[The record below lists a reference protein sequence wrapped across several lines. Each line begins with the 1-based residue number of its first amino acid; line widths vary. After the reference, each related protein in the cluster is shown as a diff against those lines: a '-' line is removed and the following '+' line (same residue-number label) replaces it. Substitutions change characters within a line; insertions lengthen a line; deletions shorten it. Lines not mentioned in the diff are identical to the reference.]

1 MTEIDKLVDELAKM
15 AMDLGLNIEQIKDC
29 LNKATTKPST
39 NPFDDLEAFQPVSK
53 KNSELERLE
62 NEFAVAVDE
71 DEAYT
76 AKDFL
81 SDEGF
86 DKEGAQNKFDMSFD
100 EIVNYLENKRRELI
114 GVSDVTLNQDDA
126 SDFYRR
132 QDARS
137 AVEQKTGDDEQK
149 TGDPGPTNPF
159 LRFGKTAFGRKILS
173 KATESVRRIA
183 KKKGIYVVGRKG
195 KKFLGIRFTKKGNY
209 SKNKKGRPNGKM
221 YTLDG
226 LRKMKKKKVSFKK
239 LPQLIDMMD
248 TGAVLKKHK
257 DFKFGFELKKQRS
270 SGGCGF
276 GYTFPVGAGYGRSS
290 ALLYGKL

>member
-1 MTEIDKLVDELAKM
+1 MSELDKLVDDLAKM
-15 AMDLGLNIEQIKDC
+15 AIDLGLNVQQIKEC
-29 LNKATTKPST
+29 LNEASTKPST
-39 NPFDDLEAFQPVSK
+39 KPSNNPFENLTEDFQPASK
-53 KNSELERLE
+53 KNPELERLE
-62 NEFAVAVDE
+62 NLFAAFANSE
-71 DEAYT
+71 DGENVSV
-76 AKDFL
+76 KEFL
-81 SDEGF
+81 SIHNF
-86 DKEGAQNKFDMSFD
+86 TAEGAVKTFGMSFD
-100 EIVNYLENKRRELI
+100 EIVKYLQDKRMELT
-114 GVSDVTLNQDDA
+114 GVSDVTLNQDDT

-137 AVEQKTGDDEQK
+137 AVESKGEE
-149 TGDPGPTNPF
+149 TNPF
-159 LRFGKTAFGRKILS
+159 ANLFGKTAFGRKILS
-173 KATESVRRIA
+173 KATESVRQIA
-183 KKKGIYVVGRKG
+183 KKKGIYIVGRKG

-257 DFKFGFELKKQRS
+257 DFKFGFELKKQRKS
-270 SGGCGF
+270 DGCGF
-276 GYTFPVGAGYGRSS
+276 GYTFPVGAGYGRRS

>member
-1 MTEIDKLVDELAKM
+1 MTELDKLVDELAKM

-29 LNKATTKPST
+29 LNDASTKPSK
-39 NPFDDLEAFQPVSK
+39 NPFENLGADFKPASK
-53 KNSELERLE
+53 INPELERLE
-62 NEFAVAVDE
+62 NLFAVAVDE

-81 SDEGF
+81 SDEGY
-86 DKEGAQNKFDMSFD
+86 DQEGAQRKFDMSFD
-100 EIVNYLENKRRELI
+100 EIVNYLENKRRGLI
-114 GVSDVTLNQDDA
+114 GASDVTLNQDDA
-126 SDFYRR
+126 SDFLQTY
-132 QDARS
+132 QGG
-137 AVEQKTGDDEQK
+137 VTEQKTGE
-149 TGDPGPTNPF
+149 TNPF
-159 LRFGKTAFGRKILS
+159 GNFFGKTAFGRKILS

-183 KKKGIYVVGRKG
+183 KKKGIYIVGRKG

-257 DFKFGFELKKQRS
+257 DFKFGFELRKQRKNS
-270 SGGCGF
+270 CGF